1 MQLTRIQLLDFRNH
15 ADTEIVWS
23 EGVNCIVGDNGSGKT
38 NVLDA
43 IHYLCHTKSYFHA
56 TDAENIA
63 HDASHLLVNGR
74 FLRQG
79 DEEAVSCAV
88 ERNVRKVMRRND
100 KVYDRIRD
108 HIGRFPAVMVA
119 PDDTEIVHGGSE
131 IRRKWMDSVISQLDR
146 VYLEHLVDYGR
157 ALTQRNNLLRYFAEN
172 RVWDPAML
180 EPWDARMASR
190 CAAIHV
196 RRAAFMEEFRPQFE
210 AMHTELSGGAERGSI
225 AYASEAVPTA
235 EACLAAWQERRE
247 EDRRARRTTWGIHRD
262 DVDLLLDG
270 RDLRKFGSQGQHK
283 TFLIAIRLGQWHFLA
298 EKSGIKPLL
307 LLDDVFDKMDVKRM
321 SALLRRISDGT
332 FGQVF
337 ITDTHTGR
345 VPELLAA
352 AGSTVQVVQVAQ
364 GAVAR

>member
-1 MQLTRIQLLDFRNH
+1 MQLTRMQLLAFRNH
-15 ADTEIVWS
+15 SDTEIAWS
-23 EGVNCIVGDNGSGKT
+23 PGVNCVVGDNGSGKT

-63 HDASHLLVNGR
+63 HEATHMLVTGR
-74 FLRQG
+74 FERHG
-79 DEEAVSCAV
+79 EEESVSCAV
-88 ERNVRKVMRRND
+88 ERSVRKVMRRND

-131 IRRKWMDSVISQLDR
+131 MRRKWMDSVISQLDR
-146 VYLEHLVDYGR
+146 EYLEDLVDYGR

-172 RVWDPAML
+172 RVWEPELL
-180 EPWDARMASR
+180 EPWDARLAPR
-190 CAAIHV
+190 CAAIRR
-196 RRAAFMEEFRPQFE
+196 RRAAFMEEFAPEFE
-210 AMHTELSGGAERGSI
+210 AMHAELSGGAESGQLV
-225 AYASEAVPTA
+225 YASEVQADEDPMA
-235 EACLAAWQERRE
+235 AFAAHREA
-247 EDRRARRTTWGIHRD
+247 DRRARRTTYGIHRD
-262 DVDLLLDG
+262 DVGLVLDG
-270 RDLRKFGSQGQHK
+270 RDLRRFGSQGQHK

-298 EKSGIKPLL
+298 RKCGVKPLL

-337 ITDTHTGR
+337 ITDTHAGR
-345 VPELLAA
+345 IPELVRE
-352 AGSTVQVVQVAQ
+352 AGSAVRVVE
-364 GAVAR
+364 VARGQVQA

>member
-63 HDASHLLVNGR
+63 HDAPHLLVSGR
-74 FLRQG
+74 FIRHG
-79 DEEAVSCAV
+79 EEESVSCAV
-88 ERNVRKVMRRND
+88 ERGIRKVMRRND

-146 VYLEHLVDYGR
+146 EYLEHLVDYGR

-172 RVWDPAML
+172 RVWDPSML
-180 EPWDARMASR
+180 EPWDHRMAGR
-190 CAAIHV
+190 CAAIHS
-196 RRAAFMEEFRPQFE
+196 RRAAFMDDFRSEFE
-210 AMHTELSGGAERGSI
+210 AMHAELSGGKDRG
-225 AYASEAVPTA
+225 ALHYATEVVGDAA
-235 EACLAAWQERRE
+235 ACLAAWEARRE
-247 EDRRARRTTWGIHRD
+247 DDRRAKRTTWGIHRD
-262 DVDLLLDG
+262 DVALLLDD
-270 RDLRKFGSQGQHK
+270 RDLKRFGSQGQHK

-298 EKSGIKPLL
+298 RHSGVQPLL

-337 ITDTHTGR
+337 ITDTHAGR
-345 VPELLAA
+345 VPELLTSAGAA
-352 AGSTVQVVQVAQ
+352 VHVVTVER
-364 GAVAR
+364 GAVQP

>member
-63 HDASHLLVNGR
+63 HEAPHLLVSGR
-74 FLRQG
+74 FIRHG
-79 DEEAVSCAV
+79 EEETVSCAV
-88 ERNVRKVMRRND
+88 ERGIRKIMRRND

-119 PDDTEIVHGGSE
+119 PDDTEIVLGGSE
-131 IRRKWMDSVISQLDR
+131 MRRKWMDSVISQLDR
-146 VYLEHLVDYGR
+146 EYLEHLVDYGR

-180 EPWDARMASR
+180 EPWDARLAPR
-190 CAAIHV
+190 CAAIHA
-196 RRAAFMEEFRPQFE
+196 RRMEFMEEFRPEFE
-210 AMHTELSGGAERGSI
+210 AMHAELSGGVEHGSI
-225 AYASEAVPTA
+225 GYASEAEMSA
-235 EACLAAWQERRE
+235 EACLAAWEARRE
-247 EDRRARRTTWGIHRD
+247 DDRRARRTTWGVHRD
-262 DVDLLLDG
+262 DVELMLDS
-270 RDLRKFGSQGQHK
+270 RALRKFGSQGQHK

-298 EKSGIKPLL
+298 RKSGLKPLL

-337 ITDTHTGR
+337 ITDTHAGR
-345 VPELLAA
+345 VPELLATAGA
-352 AGSTVQVVQVAQ
+352 AFEVVSVARGTVQK
-364 GAVAR
+364 